1 MASKPAIP
9 SAPTAAGPPST
20 SRRQPMRQARTTRKN
35 ASNSKLGRGT
45 TNGVNGQSTPS
56 NAPPAKFYPAL
67 SQFTDAIDAL
77 PSETIRHFT
86 LLREVDA
93 KACGPETNLRALI
106 ESAQSLPPPED
117 PYEVDPAIEALKTLE
132 GLQQRRDDFTAD
144 AGQLETLHHLETT
157 QASEGPG
164 SKTILG
170 HPETRRARCAQI
182 RAQIADLLKTQDEK
196 IHVITTAN
204 EALQKHLQRIEHT
217 FGYVQMEIPDTYR
230 LGSTEHWAYKDPV
243 KKGTLAAQAR
253 AAEKAQKEAEERH
266 NQQQQREIETSN
278 TRSETR
284 REALAR
290 QKAAAAAAAAAAA
303 LNDEEEQSTREQNS
317 QQTQPVKKLH
327 GNSKIRKE
335 QEALASAKR
344 MAEHQSATGT
354 GGMVPAS
361 SPAVPPQQPKRR
373 KTTNNNNTKEGPGPA
388 TVPNAIAG
396 DKPPTVEPAIKA
408 MSSPRIGTPSAGSKR
423 GGKSGTAAGGGRGGR
438 SRHPGGPAASPN
450 LASSPTHSVFPTSAG
465 LGKEVTSTTTGKTSD
480 KQLDNNL
487 FPRPPEPAKPFSGSK
502 AGKKDK
508 DKDKD
513 KDKEKEVEKG
523 IGKDESKRASGGAP
537 GKEGKL
543 TISTP
548 DTLALA
554 GKPAEDVRDVAS
566 EDVTMSGTSEKPPM
580 FPPAELGAS
589 KNSSMVSEPSEKPNK
604 KKKEAVGADI
614 TEEGSRP
621 EELPR
626 KDSERRHSEAGEKEK
641 KRKRV
646 AHDDHDNVP
655 SSAPPTVTEEKN
667 KSHQAPSSSSV
678 KARPS
683 TSDGVPTAAA
693 QTPSSNKRQQR
704 KRADSSA
711 AAMSSAKLKVEEPE
725 EEPPAA
731 EDDADADAEEDADED
746 EPVYCYCQQIS
757 YGEMVACDGENC
769 PREWFHL
776 ACVGLSQAPRGKT
789 KWYCSDCKEGM
800 TRGRRLGSKA

>member
-9 SAPTAAGPPST
+9 PAPTTAGPSST
-20 SRRQPMRQARTTRKN
+20 SRRQPMRQARTIRKN

-56 NAPPAKFYPAL
+56 NAPPTKFYPAL

-106 ESAQSLPPPED
+106 ESAQSLPAPED
-117 PYEVDPAIEALKTLE
+117 PHEVDPAIEALKTLE
-132 GLQQRRDDFTAD
+132 GLQQRRDEFAAD
-144 AGQLETLHHLETT
+144 AEQLETLHHLETM

-182 RAQIADLLKTQDEK
+182 RAQITELLKTQDEK

-253 AAEKAQKEAEERH
+253 AAERAQREAEERH
-266 NQQQQREIETSN
+266 NQQQREIETSN

-290 QKAAAAAAAAAAA
+290 QKAALAAAAAAAA

-317 QQTQPVKKLH
+317 QQTQPAKKLH

-373 KTTNNNNTKEGPGPA
+373 KTTNNNHNNAKEGPSSTMA
-388 TVPNAIAG
+388 PNATAG

-408 MSSPRIGTPSAGSKR
+408 ISSPRIGTPSAGSKR
-423 GGKSGTAAGGGRGGR
+423 GSKSGTGTGGGRGGR
-438 SRHPGGPAASPN
+438 R
-450 LASSPTHSVFPTSAG
+450 
-465 LGKEVTSTTTGKTSD
+465 
-480 KQLDNNL
+480 
-487 FPRPPEPAKPFSGSK
+487 
-502 AGKKDK
+502 
-508 DKDKD
+508 
-513 KDKEKEVEKG
+513 
-523 IGKDESKRASGGAP
+523 
-537 GKEGKL
+537 
-543 TISTP
+543 
-548 DTLALA
+548 
-554 GKPAEDVRDVAS
+554 
-566 EDVTMSGTSEKPPM
+566 
-580 FPPAELGAS
+580 
-589 KNSSMVSEPSEKPNK
+589 
-604 KKKEAVGADI
+604 
-614 TEEGSRP
+614 
-621 EELPR
+621 
-626 KDSERRHSEAGEKEK
+626 
-641 KRKRV
+641 
-646 AHDDHDNVP
+646 
-655 SSAPPTVTEEKN
+655 
-667 KSHQAPSSSSV
+667 
-678 KARPS
+678 
-683 TSDGVPTAAA
+683 
-693 QTPSSNKRQQR
+693 
-704 KRADSSA
+704 
-711 AAMSSAKLKVEEPE
+711 
-725 EEPPAA
+725 
-731 EDDADADAEEDADED
+731 
-746 EPVYCYCQQIS
+746 
-757 YGEMVACDGENC
+757 
-769 PREWFHL
+769 
-776 ACVGLSQAPRGKT
+776 
-789 KWYCSDCKEGM
+789 
-800 TRGRRLGSKA
+800 